1 MDERI
6 EETSPRLKA
15 RIAGAF
21 YLAVI
26 LLGVFAELFARGSII
41 ISGDAAATARNIVAH
56 EPLWRL
62 GLAAD
67 LVAGACYAAVTVLLY
82 ELLKPV
88 NKSLS
93 LLAAVFSFAG
103 VSVGAVS
110 DLIQIAPLVLLGGAP
125 YTAAFRPDQLQALA
139 YMAVRLHG
147 QGSLIDLVFFGLY
160 CLLIGWLIFRSGF
173 LPRIVGALMAIA
185 GASYLINSFAAFLAP
200 SLDLSPYILA
210 PPLLGEGSLT
220 LWLLAVGVNAE
231 RWRERAAC

>member
-88 NKSLS
+88 NRSLS
-93 LLAAVFSFAG
+93 LLAAVFSFVG

-110 DLIQIAPLVLLGGAP
+110 DLIQIAPLVVLSGAP

-147 QGSLIDLVFFGLY
+147 QGYLVGLAFFGFY
-160 CLLIGWLIFRSGF
+160 CLLLGWLIFRSRF

-185 GASYLINSFAAFLAP
+185 GASYLINSFAGFLAP
-200 SLDLSPYILA
+200 SLHLYPYILA

-220 LWLLAVGVNAE
+220 LWLLAVGVNAA
-231 RWRERAAC
+231 RWRERAA